1 MGLQESTS
9 SIIDLKTYRKSRELN
24 SKEYKFNR
32 EKDREVAIDLD
43 ENNYLEKCIEKL
55 EDDRREQEK
64 RLNDN
69 MHQMEKRIVEERH
82 LSEERMEKKFI
93 EAMQSLE
100 KTNNKIDS
108 INDKIDNKIDS
119 INNKIDG
126 TNKWMIGTCIATIL
140 AVAAIAASVWFK

>member
-1 MGLQESTS
+1 MELQKSTS
-9 SIIDLKTYRKSRELN
+9 VIIDLKSYKDGKDSQAR
-24 SKEYKFNR
+24 EYKFNR
-32 EKDREVAIDLD
+32 EMNKEVATDLN
-43 ENNYLEKCIEKL
+43 ENDYLEKYISKL
-55 EDDRREQEK
+55 EEDRREQEQ
-64 RLNDN
+64 RVSNN
-69 MHQMEKRIVEERH
+69 MELMEKRITEERR

-93 EAMQSLE
+93 EAMQALE

-108 INDKIDNKIDS
+108 INDKLDNKIDS